1 MFEENWLLW
10 DDYEAIIQE
19 SWSTAGYREAVLA
32 AVKEKINACREDLKA
47 WGVTKTESEV
57 EEIKQLQNRLD
68 RLTKVV
74 TTDDS
79 KAEYLE
85 VSKKLDDLLLK

>member
-1 MFEENWLLW
+1 M
-10 DDYEAIIQE
+10 A
-19 SWSTAGYREAVLA
+19 SCRETGLAV
-32 AVKEKINACREDLKA
+32 VKEKINACGEDLKA
-47 WGVTKTESEV
+47 WGATKTEPEV

-68 RLTKVV
+68 RLNKAD

-85 VSKKLDDLLLK
+85 VSKKLDDLLLKREIYWA